1 MAPVGLTVEPPVI
14 RTVPA
19 EAVSAPAPEY
29 VVAGVTSTNLPDAA
43 APMATEVVVDVAV
56 TVPAVAVTAAD
67 VLSSV

>member
-29 VVAGVTSTNLPDAA
+29 VVAGVTSINLPEAA
-43 APMATEVVVDVAV
+43 APIATDVVVDVAV
-56 TVPAVAVTAAD
+56 TVPVVAVTEAE
-67 VLSSV
+67 VLSAV